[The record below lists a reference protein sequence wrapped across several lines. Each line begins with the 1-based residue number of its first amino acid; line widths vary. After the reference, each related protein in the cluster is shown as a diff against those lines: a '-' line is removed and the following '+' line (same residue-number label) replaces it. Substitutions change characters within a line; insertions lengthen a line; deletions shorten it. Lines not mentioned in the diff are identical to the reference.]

1 MRPTRSRTRRRAASP
16 RWLSW
21 LALAGPRRDWP
32 GHSAPGPARPPAR
45 QILLGLFVAALV
57 VATCAASLALPHL
70 FLPVSA
76 GGGLLIGLTILGASG
91 RLAAF
96 RVGLREVEQ
105 GAWPEARL
113 QGALL
118 RQYIRDQLIALQQ
131 RRADRRAGEEAQQA
145 QQNKEEAS

>member
-16 RWLSW
+16 RWVPW
-21 LALAGPRRDWP
+21 LARAGPRRDWP
-32 GHSAPGPARPPAR
+32 GHPAPGQARPPAR
-45 QILLGLFVAALV
+45 QILLVASLG

-96 RVGLREVEQ
+96 RVGLREVE
-105 GAWPEARL
+105 GNAWPGARL

-118 RQYIRDQLIALQQ
+118 RQYIQDQLIALQQ
-131 RRADRRAGEEAQQA
+131 RRADRRAREEAQQA